1 MEDVYKNQNMAR
13 GKKWWALRER
23 KKTSKATARKRIHTR
38 ARAGHRK
45 IISSTNYEENT
56 LRQIHTQRDI
66 PIYAREKKSAET
78 MNKKKRSQ
86 FRLTFSI

>member
-23 KKTSKATARKRIHTR
+23 KNVESNNEKTHTHTR

-66 PIYAREKKSAET
+66 PIYARGKKAP
-78 MNKKKRSQ
+78 KQ
-86 FRLTFSI
+86 